1 MRQIKDIASAADCE
15 WGLVRQGGRHEI
27 WRFGRLKVSIPRH
40 PDINE
45 HTAKAI
51 LADVTEEANR

>member
-1 MRQIKDIASAADCE
+1 MRQIKDIAKASGCE

-27 WRFGRLKVSIPRH
+27 WRFGTLNVSIPRH

-45 HTAKAI
+45 LTAKAI
-51 LADVTEEANR
+51 LADVTEEASR